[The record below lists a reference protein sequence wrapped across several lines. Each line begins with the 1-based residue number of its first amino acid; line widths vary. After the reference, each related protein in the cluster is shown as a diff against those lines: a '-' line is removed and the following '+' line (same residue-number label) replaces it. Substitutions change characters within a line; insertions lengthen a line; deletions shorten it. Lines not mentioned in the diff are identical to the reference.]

1 MALTAAQLRAA
12 LSAPL
17 PGHDAFAEISGY
29 PRPSVVAAMAMR
41 PPLRESAV
49 LILVHPLD
57 GKDHTLLMRRTTYP
71 GVHSGQ
77 IAFPGGKREDADA
90 SLVATAMREFRE
102 ETGADTSGFEVAGL
116 LSSIPIPPSRTVVTP
131 VVAWAPQL
139 GPLQPD
145 PREVAALLHVPLAE
159 LLRDDILLRKHFR
172 MGAEGNERLA
182 AYWQVGGETVWG
194 ATALMIAELRTLL
207 GHPVRPAW

>member
-1 MALTAAQLRAA
+1 M
-12 LSAPL
+12 
-17 PGHDAFAEISGY
+17 
-29 PRPSVVAAMAMR
+29 
-41 PPLRESAV
+41 
-49 LILVHPLD
+49 
-57 GKDHTLLMRRTTYP
+57 
-71 GVHSGQ
+71 
-77 IAFPGGKREDADA
+77 
-90 SLVATAMREFRE
+90 
-102 ETGADTSGFEVAGL
+102 
-116 LSSIPIPPSRTVVTP
+116 VTP